1 MLFVLYGRKT
11 VFLKMDLPC
20 TYVYV
25 TVTDLTK
32 AFDKDSHS
40 AVDETEYSKGLIIAH
55 DATQLNSTGSRVF
68 VSFCQF

>member
-20 TYVYV
+20 THVYAS
-25 TVTDLTK
+25 VTDLTK

-40 AVDETEYSKGLIIAH
+40 AVDETEYSNRVARTIGLDYSFLSH
-55 DATQLNSTGSRVF
+55 VLNH
-68 VSFCQF
+68 